1 MSNSKKTDLNAVY
14 YQNYSKPQ
22 YDRAQEL
29 LKLLTINESSSI
41 LDIGCGH
48 GNIIAELSERALK
61 GKSIGIDASSDMI
74 RLAKETFPDSQ
85 FPNLEFQQKKAEEVD
100 FIHCFDIITC
110 FNCLLWVREPRKA
123 LSLMCKALKPGGTL
137 VILTYLKA
145 SSYITFLEKT
155 LEEFPAYK
163 ESSAARTM
171 LSIEEYKEV
180 LLSHGL
186 ILEEF
191 RPEWRFSKYK
201 NTEELKAYLKGW
213 LGCFVPLPEELQEPF
228 LEKATAYSHSEN
240 ISPEKNEII
249 LPYQLLAIRACYKS
263 S

>member
-1 MSNSKKTDLNAVY
+1 
-14 YQNYSKPQ
+14 
-22 YDRAQEL
+22 
-29 LKLLTINESSSI
+29 
-41 LDIGCGH
+41 
-48 GNIIAELSERALK
+48 
-61 GKSIGIDASSDMI
+61 
-74 RLAKETFPDSQ
+74 
-85 FPNLEFQQKKAEEVD
+85 
-100 FIHCFDIITC
+100 
-110 FNCLLWVREPRKA
+110 
-123 LSLMCKALKPGGTL
+123 
-137 VILTYLKA
+137 
-145 SSYITFLEKT
+145 
-155 LEEFPAYK
+155 
-163 ESSAARTM
+163 M